1 MTMHRYRTGTREVST
16 IKSNEFLKNLYR
28 YLDNQRNQGT
38 YVIQFF
44 NAAGSRYFEMPL
56 SYAKR
61 TNDALEAERQYVKN
75 RSLTAGNSY
84 LMKKA
89 AAKKQRYEGEN
100 QWTIRSTTR

>member
-1 MTMHRYRTGTREVST
+1 MTMHRHRTGTKEVST

-28 YLDNQRNQGT
+28 YLDNQRNQRT

-61 TNDALEAERQYVKN
+61 TNDALEAERQYMKN

-84 LMKKA
+84 
-89 AAKKQRYEGEN
+89 
-100 QWTIRSTTR
+100 